1 LDNPD
6 IMVTFCMKRGF
17 LYLLVLLGVIT
28 GSLKAQDI
36 FETEARGVGLKRDD
50 ALRDALR
57 NAIEQAV
64 GVTLSSETRVE
75 NFMVISDAIAT
86 RTTGYIRSYNIVK
99 EIPFPDRYE
108 VTIKAAVT
116 TSALKADFNLL
127 ARALGGVRF
136 MVTYDP
142 RQVKES
148 ERPLYDIAVEKINE
162 YLAERKYRYIDRR
175 RFESLQK
182 EALKILES
190 DQSEISYVQWLGLN
204 SGAQFIINI
213 ARISADSRGE
223 AFDTRTSTR
232 AIIEAHAFDN
242 CTAEG
247 LGTVV
252 MESGRH
258 SSSDPQTALRNGI
271 SDAVNKSADKLLNTF
286 TEYIGKWVNEGT
298 PYELRFYN
306 VGGYRDFRELRNRLK
321 EISEFGGEMEIVS
334 TENYTKLNCTYR
346 KKPDELADKILD
358 VADAIP
364 AFRDKQLDVK
374 LIYGRQINFA
384 PRNVRVPE
392 LEAVNQQLSGSGPQ
406 EQGEAKARTSAS
418 ESPRPAG
425 NAPARAAT
433 SPPTPTTRPGS
444 TSRNSHTKP
453 VQPSSSK
460 TTQSIPK
467 K

>member
-1 LDNPD
+1 
-6 IMVTFCMKRGF
+6 MKTAF
-17 LYLLVLLGVIT
+17 WKAVVLAAAMS
-28 GSLKAQDI
+28 GSAALEAQDI
-36 FETEARGVGLKRDD
+36 FETEARGVGLKRED
-50 ALRDALR
+50 ALRDAMR
-57 NAIEQAV
+57 NAIEKAV

-86 RTTGYIRSYNIVK
+86 RTTGYIRSYNVVR
-99 EIPFPDRYE
+99 EVPFPDRYE

-148 ERPLYDIAVEKINE
+148 ERSLYDMAVEKINE
-162 YLAERKYRYIDRR
+162 YLAERKYRYVDRR

-190 DQSEISYVQWLGLN
+190 DQSEISYVQWLGMN

-213 ARISADSRGE
+213 ARISADSRSE

-232 AIIEAHAFDN
+232 AIIEVHAFDN

-258 SSSDPQTALRNGI
+258 SSSDAQTALRNGI
-271 SDAVNKSADKLLNTF
+271 SDAVNKGSGKLLNTF

-334 TENYTKLNCTYR
+334 TDNYTKLNCTYR

-384 PRNVRVPE
+384 PRNARVPE
-392 LEAVNQQLSGSGPQ
+392 LEAVNQQLDGSGGQ
-406 EQGEAKARTSAS
+406 DQGESKARSSSS
-418 ESPRPAG
+418 EATRPAG
-425 NAPARAAT
+425 TIPARQATPVQAPASR
-433 SPPTPTTRPGS
+433 SSISGRS
-444 TSRNSHTKP
+444 TSKVNKP
-453 VQPSSSK
+453 VQPSTSK
-460 TTQSIPK
+460 TSQTTPK

>member
-1 LDNPD
+1 
-6 IMVTFCMKRGF
+6 MRTFFVTI
-17 LYLLVLLGVIT
+17 LLSAVT
-28 GSLKAQDI
+28 GLKGYVPVAVAQDI

-75 NFMVISDAIAT
+75 NFMVISDAIST
-86 RTTGYIRSYNIVK
+86 RTMGYIKTYNVVR
-99 EIPFPDRYE
+99 EVPFPDRYE

-142 RQVKES
+142 RHVKES
-148 ERPLYDIAVEKINE
+148 DRPLYDMAVEKINE

-190 DQSEISYVQWLGLN
+190 DQNEVSYVQWLGMN

-213 ARISADSRGE
+213 ARISADSRSE

-232 AIIEAHAFDN
+232 AIIEAHTFDN

-252 MESGRH
+252 MESGRY
-258 SSSDPQTALRNGI
+258 SASDAQSALRNGI
-271 SDAVNKSADKLLNTF
+271 SEAVNKSADRLLNTF

-306 VGGYRDFRELRNRLK
+306 VGSYRDFRELRNRLK

-334 TENYTKLNCTYR
+334 ADNYTKLNCTYR

-364 AFRDKQLDVK
+364 SFREKQLDVK
-374 LIYGRQINFA
+374 LIYGRQINLA
-384 PRNVRVPE
+384 PRNVKVPE
-392 LEAVNQQLSGSGPQ
+392 LEAVTQQLGSTGVSDQADP
-406 EQGEAKARTSAS
+406 KTKSSAS
-418 ESPRPAG
+418 ETTRPAG
-425 NAPARAAT
+425 NTTSRSAAPATRSVSSGKT
-433 SPPTPTTRPGS
+433 STA
-444 TSRNSHTKP
+444 TKP
-453 VQPSSSK
+453 VQPTTSK
-460 TTQSIPK
+460 TPQTNPK

>member
-1 LDNPD
+1 
-6 IMVTFCMKRGF
+6 MAYYRMKTG
-17 LYLLVLLGVIT
+17 LWQAVVLAAAMS
-28 GSLKAQDI
+28 GSAALQAQDI
-36 FETEARGVGLKRDD
+36 FETEARGVGLKRED
-50 ALRDALR
+50 ALRDAMR

-86 RTTGYIRSYNIVK
+86 RTTGYIRSYNVVR
-99 EIPFPDRYE
+99 EVPFPDRYE

-148 ERPLYDIAVEKINE
+148 ERSLYDMAVEKINE
-162 YLAERKYRYIDRR
+162 YLAERKYRYVDRK

-190 DQSEISYVQWLGLN
+190 DQSEISYVQWLGMN

-213 ARISADSRGE
+213 ARISADSRSE

-232 AIIEAHAFDN
+232 AIVEVHAFDN

-258 SSSDPQTALRNGI
+258 SSSDAQTALRNGI
-271 SDAVNKSADKLLNTF
+271 SDAVNKGAGKLLNTF

-321 EISEFGGEMEIVS
+321 EMSEFGGEMEIVS
-334 TENYTKLNCTYR
+334 TDNYTKLNCTYR

-384 PRNVRVPE
+384 PRNARVPE
-392 LEAVNQQLSGSGPQ
+392 LEAVNQQLDGSGGQ
-406 EQGEAKARTSAS
+406 EQSESKARSS
-418 ESPRPAG
+418 SPEATRPAG
-425 NAPARAAT
+425 TTPSRQATPVQAPASR
-433 SPPTPTTRPGS
+433 SGISGRS
-444 TSRNSHTKP
+444 TSKVNKP
-453 VQPSSSK
+453 VQPSTSK
-460 TTQSIPK
+460 TSQTTPK